1 MFSAAWDEGVISV
14 MNLRRWYSQSL
25 EHTVKVLVEIDGKR
39 ESSMK
44 SEISQA
50 VSGKGVGT

>member
-14 MNLRRWYSQSL
+14 KNLRRWYSQSL